1 MTLPAQL
8 QEQVAAAKE
17 IAEQLYGPT
26 AGGDTDPAPENGS
39 QGTAGEG
46 GNTDPAP
53 DAGSSDS
60 SAVAPRAEDPAT
72 RTPEE
77 NNDTYAQRWRSLQ
90 GVYNAQKRQLD
101 ETQQRLANMEQLVA
115 QMQTAPEPR
124 QPSKAPKHLSEKD
137 VTEYG
142 EDMVDFAR
150 RAARE
155 EAAPL
160 AQALQQMMN
169 RLDQLQGVVPTV
181 RQLANDRVETAHE
194 KFYAALTR
202 EVSDWKSVN
211 EHPRF
216 HEWLLSADP
225 LSGLQR
231 QTLLTDA
238 HNNLDVTRTVS
249 IFKTWKRE
257 SGMSDAPAAAAAAAT
272 NKAANVSKLERQ
284 VAPGRASSGTT
295 PPAQAQKKQ
304 WTRSEIA
311 DFFREKQA
319 GRYKGR
325 EAEARALE
333 SDIFLAQREG
343 RVALSA
349 A

>member
-1 MTLPAQL
+1 
-8 QEQVAAAKE
+8 
-17 IAEQLYGPT
+17 
-26 AGGDTDPAPENGS
+26 
-39 QGTAGEG
+39 
-46 GNTDPAP
+46 
-53 DAGSSDS
+53 
-60 SAVAPRAEDPAT
+60 
-72 RTPEE
+72 
-77 NNDTYAQRWRSLQ
+77 LQ

-124 QPSKAPKHLSEKD
+124 QPSKAPQHLSEKD

-249 IFKTWKRE
+249 IFKTWKHE

>member
-1 MTLPAQL
+1 M
-8 QEQVAAAKE
+8 
-17 IAEQLYGPT
+17 G
-26 AGGDTDPAPENGS
+26 
-39 QGTAGEG
+39 
-46 GNTDPAP
+46 
-53 DAGSSDS
+53 
-60 SAVAPRAEDPAT
+60 
-72 RTPEE
+72 
-77 NNDTYAQRWRSLQ
+77 
-90 GVYNAQKRQLD
+90 
-101 ETQQRLANMEQLVA
+101 
-115 QMQTAPEPR
+115 
-124 QPSKAPKHLSEKD
+124 
-137 VTEYG
+137 
-142 EDMVDFAR
+142 DFAR

-238 HNNLDVTRTVS
+238 HNNLDVNRTVS

-272 NKAANVSKLERQ
+272 NKATNVSKLERQ

-304 WTRSEIA
+304 WARSEIA
-311 DFFREKQA
+311 DFFRDKQA
-319 GRYKGR
+319 GRFKGR